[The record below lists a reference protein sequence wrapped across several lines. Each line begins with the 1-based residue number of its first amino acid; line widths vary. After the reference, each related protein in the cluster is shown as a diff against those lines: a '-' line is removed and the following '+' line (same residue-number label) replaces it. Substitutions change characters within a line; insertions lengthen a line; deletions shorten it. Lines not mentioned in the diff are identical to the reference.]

1 MFMSLTMSSIC
12 RGALA
17 VLLVLLLPGCYTQ
30 WRYDLGDHLARANLD
45 RLENGMP
52 MADVLAVFG
61 PPQRLSASVS
71 GYIMA
76 WEHWQVDED
85 SLGFRLGP
93 LGAELLAL
101 DWGNSRIRGEFLLV
115 TFDRDYLVSGS
126 TVSEWDSN
134 AGGGQGIQPI
144 ASFLSTV
151 DVGDLVT
158 RLPQHTWGANYLR
171 ELPEALNA
179 PSSPI
184 SGQAGMEQR
193 GTPTGAGQK
202 SLEYD

>member
-1 MFMSLTMSSIC
+1 MMTNM
-12 RGALA
+12 RRVALA
-17 VLLVLLLPGCYTQ
+17 LLLAVLLPGCYTQ
-30 WRYDLGDHLARANLD
+30 WRYDMGDHLARSNLD
-45 RLENGMP
+45 KLETGMP
-52 MADVLAVFG
+52 LAEVLAVFG
-61 PPQRLSASVS
+61 PPQRMSASVS
-71 GYIMA
+71 GYILA

-93 LGAELLAL
+93 LGAEILSL

-115 TFDRDYLVSGS
+115 TFDRDYRLSGS
-126 TVSEWDSN
+126 TVSEWDTD

-171 ELPEALNA
+171 ELPEALNT

-202 SLEYD
+202 TLEYD

>member
-1 MFMSLTMSSIC
+1 MIDMMRGVLTV
-12 RGALA
+12 LA
-17 VLLVLLLPGCYTQ
+17 ALLLSGCYTQ
-30 WRYDLGDHLARANLD
+30 WRYDLGDHLTRRNLD
-45 RLENGMP
+45 QLETGMP
-52 MADVLAVFG
+52 MADVLEVFG
-61 PPQRLSASVS
+61 PPQRMSASVS

-85 SLGFRLGP
+85 SLGFRLGA
-93 LGAELLAL
+93 LGADLLSL

-115 TFDRDYLVSGS
+115 TFDRDYRLSGS

-151 DVGDLVT
+151 DVDDLVR
-158 RLPQHTWGANYLR
+158 RLPQHDWGANYLR
-171 ELPEALNA
+171 ELPQALNT

-184 SGQAGMEQR
+184 SGKAGMEQR
-193 GTPTGAGQK
+193 GTPTGIGQR